1 MVLLFPWLKTLD
13 EKGQDQAHFFHHP
26 GRHGMVGLRVEGHIF
41 LSLWADDNSNLHTK
55 NSLVSMWDAWCILLS
70 DLETM
75 SQCSIDNMHI
85 VQPSGPK
92 DQCFS
97 LKFNQTLL
105 AYLFPN
111 TAISVLALMGVVSLH
126 VSSLLLSFS
135 DEEVIRDYTDK
146 SINIYEKLLT
156 TTSNW
161 EFLIYVVNL
170 HFRQAIKTSTPC
182 VSHHPP
188 TEGYKFRK
196 GPQIHKQP
204 HEKKKKMLD
213 FQVM

>member
-1 MVLLFPWLKTLD
+1 MNVWQTKVCTKSIWFYCFLDWTLLMKRARTSLIFSSPRKTWNGRFGSGSAYLSEFVGRWQLKSTH
-13 EKGQDQAHFFHHP
+13 Q
-26 GRHGMVGLRVEGHIF
+26 
-41 LSLWADDNSNLHTK
+41 K

-97 LKFNQTLL
+97 LKFNQILL

-126 VSSLLLSFS
+126 VRCLFAPKFLWWK
-135 DEEVIRDYTDK
+135 VTRDCTEK
-146 SINIYEKLLT
+146 SINISEKLLT
-156 TTSNW
+156 TTSDW
-161 EFLIYVVNL
+161 DFLIYAANL
-170 HFRQAIKTSTPC
+170 HFRQAI
-182 VSHHPP
+182 
-188 TEGYKFRK
+188 
-196 GPQIHKQP
+196 I
-204 HEKKKKMLD
+204 
-213 FQVM
+213 QVM